1 MFYLTF
7 EVQNIPRARELQRIP
22 IRPAPKPRL
31 TRPVITDTRK
41 SMSPPQTNLPND
53 QTDTM
58 KRNISNNISSASPPE
73 IPKPVE
79 SNTFTDSEMDV
90 CTFLVNQFVKLSI
103 CTSHGPVKQ
112 YVNNTMIMFDYK
124 NLALNLWINLS
135 VSFLIRLILR
145 NLFLSENRTI
155 TETNMR
161 FRNAKWGWITYS
173 NIWFKTSICRISNKC
188 TREMIIFIIYL
199 DR

>member
-1 MFYLTF
+1 LFYLTF
-7 EVQNIPRARELQRIP
+7 EGQNIPRARELQRIP

-124 NLALNLWINLS
+124 NLALNL
-135 VSFLIRLILR
+135 
-145 NLFLSENRTI
+145 
-155 TETNMR
+155 
-161 FRNAKWGWITYS
+161 
-173 NIWFKTSICRISNKC
+173 
-188 TREMIIFIIYL
+188 
-199 DR
+199 